1 MIFNAGSIL
10 LKTLIIGFILSAALV
25 GCSQEIPTSQTILK
39 NGRVYRKED
48 MKPFTGYIVG
58 ESSGGYREVVCSY
71 KKKYKEGIQNGVTK
85 YWYPDGTLE
94 SVEPYRNGRIDGIVI
109 RYYPSGR
116 LKARM
121 HLVNGER
128 GGEKGE
134 AYYGP
139 DGKLI
144 R

>member
-1 MIFNAGSIL
+1 MIFDAASIL
-10 LKTLIIGFILSAALV
+10 LKSLIIWFMLSAALA
-25 GCSQEIPTSQTILK
+25 GCSQEIPTSQTVLES
-39 NGRVYRKED
+39 GRLYREKD
-48 MKPFTGYIVG
+48 MKPFTGYVVG
-58 ESSGGYREVVCSY
+58 KTRGGYRDGVCSY
-71 KKKYKEGIQNGVTK
+71 KKRYKEGIQNGVTK

-94 SVEPYRNGRIDGIVI
+94 SVEPYKDGRIDGIVV
-109 RYYPSGR
+109 RYYPNGR

-134 AYYGP
+134 AYYSP

>member
-1 MIFNAGSIL
+1 MIFDTGSIL
-10 LKTLIIGFILSAALV
+10 LKSLIIWFILSAVLV

-39 NGRVYRKED
+39 NGRVYREED
-48 MKPFTGYIVG
+48 MKPFTGYVVG
-58 ESSGGYREVVCSY
+58 KTHSGYRDEVCSY
-71 KKKYKEGIQNGVTK
+71 KKKYKEGIQNGITK

-94 SVEPYRNGRIDGIVI
+94 SVEPYKDGRIDGIVV

-116 LKARM
+116 LKARI
-121 HLVNGER
+121 HLVKGER

-134 AYYGP
+134 AYYAP

>member
-1 MIFNAGSIL
+1 MIFDAGYIL
-10 LKTLIIGFILSAALV
+10 LKSLIIWLMLSVALV
-25 GCSQEIPTSQTILK
+25 ACSQEIPTSQTIFK
-39 NGRVYRKED
+39 NGRIYHAED
-48 MKPFTGYIVG
+48 MKPFTGYVVG
-58 ESSGGYREVVCSY
+58 ETRGGYRNEVCSY

-94 SVEPYRNGRIDGIVI
+94 SVEPYKDGRIDGIVI

-116 LKARM
+116 LKARF

-139 DGKLI
+139 DGELI